1 MKGEQNLHHGQRLEE
16 LLAIGWRYKAT
27 AAKEFGVKPNTIQK
41 WKNASKLNRTW
52 FKRYGN
58 VLMASGL
65 NPEYIRD
72 FDAPKTIREVVEAHL
87 QQVQQQAADLRAR
100 LQQITTT

>member
-1 MKGEQNLHHGQRLEE
+1 MKGEQLIHHGQRLEE
-16 LLAIGWRYKAT
+16 LLSIGWRYKAT

>member
-16 LLAIGWRYKAT
+16 LLSIGWRYKAT

-41 WKNASKLNRTW
+41 WKNAQRLNRVW
-52 FKRYGN
+52 FERYGK
-58 VLMASGL
+58 VLSDAGL
-65 NPEYIRD
+65 NPEYIRV
-72 FDAPKTIREVVEAHL
+72 FSAPKTIYEVVEAHL
-87 QQVQQQAADLRAR
+87 EQVQQQAAELKAR

>member
-1 MKGEQNLHHGQRLEE
+1 MKGEQLHHGQRLEE
-16 LLAIGWRYKAT
+16 LLSIGWRYKAT

>member
-1 MKGEQNLHHGQRLEE
+1 MKGEINIHHGQRLEE

-41 WKNASKLNRTW
+41 WKNAQRLNRVW
-52 FKRYGN
+52 FERYGK
-58 VLMASGL
+58 VLSDAGL

-72 FDAPKTIREVVEAHL
+72 FSAPKTIYEVVEAEY
-87 QQVQQQAADLRAR
+87 QKAQQQAADLRAR
-100 LQQITTT
+100 LEQITQ

>member
-1 MKGEQNLHHGQRLEE
+1 MKGEINIHHGQRLEE

-27 AAKEFGVKPNTIQK
+27 AAREFGVKPNTIQK

-58 VLMASGL
+58 VLMGAGL

-72 FDAPKTIREVVEAHL
+72 FSAPKTIYEVYEAEYQKL
-87 QQVQQQAADLRAR
+87 EKQAAELKER
-100 LQQITTT
+100 LQNIAQ

>member
-16 LLAIGWRYKAT
+16 LLSIGWRYKAS

-72 FDAPKTIREVVEAHL
+72 FDAPKTIYEVVEAHL
-87 QQVQQQAADLRAR
+87 QQVQQQAAELKER